1 MAAAK
6 RIYVYENWMGTEPS
20 LMGCLYAEILRG
32 KEITSFEYSPAWL
45 TNH

>member
-20 LMGCLYAEILRG
+20 LMGCLYTETLRG
-32 KEITSFEYSPAWL
+32 KEVISSDNMDGAVRA
-45 TNH
+45 

>member
-20 LMGCLYAEILRG
+20 LMGCLYTETLRG
-32 KEITSFEYSPAWL
+32 IHAVWMQNPLHYLP
-45 TNH
+45 